1 MTPHPP
7 VDTGRSLNSN
17 PTPHTRRRYGEPRDP
32 WGRGNG
38 FRLGTGTRVD
48 RDIPSPPHGDDILGD
63 PTLPEGQ
70 SIPGKNESNQPSIGC
85 LVFSGTTM
93 AIPAKSYN
101 EHWHTVCAVRNGCDE
116 RISPPSGVL
125 QKGTRLHGLTKKSLF
140 VNLHPVKLHPFSI
153 DLFGAFTGTPEMQG
167 FI

>member
-1 MTPHPP
+1 MNREIRGGGGK
-7 VDTGRSLNSN
+7 VSGREQVPALIA
-17 PTPHTRRRYGEPRDP
+17 T
-32 WGRGNG
+32 
-38 FRLGTGTRVD
+38 
-48 RDIPSPPHGDDILGD
+48 SPAHGDDRWGD
-63 PTLPEGQ
+63 PKRPEGQ
-70 SIPGKNESNQPSIGC
+70 SVPRKNESNQPSAGC
-85 LVFSGTTM
+85 LVFAGTTI

-101 EHWHTVCAVRNGCDE
+101 EHWHTVCAVRTGYDD
-116 RISPPSGVL
+116 RISLPSGVL